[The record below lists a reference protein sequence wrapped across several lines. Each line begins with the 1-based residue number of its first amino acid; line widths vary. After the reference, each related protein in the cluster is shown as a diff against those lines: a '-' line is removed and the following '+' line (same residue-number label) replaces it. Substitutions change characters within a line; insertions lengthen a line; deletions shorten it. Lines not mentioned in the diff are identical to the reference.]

1 APSRSRSSRA
11 SGSARWSMM
20 RTAPV
25 GDQAMAWTLMDL
37 NITRNAERGTLA
49 RRSPRLFRVPRSD
62 FRVFVVPFLPTS
74 YDTLL
79 FETRDAVAFIT
90 INRPDKLNALNDQV
104 TDDLPHAAD
113 GAATAAGIQDAN
125 RPGAARKG

>member
-1 APSRSRSSRA
+1 
-11 SGSARWSMM
+11 
-20 RTAPV
+20 
-25 GDQAMAWTLMDL
+25 QAMAWTLMDL
-37 NITRNAERGTLA
+37 NITRNTERGTLA

-62 FRVFVVPFLPTS
+62 FRVFVVPFLPMS

-104 TDDLPHAAD
+104 VDELSHAAERVATED
-113 GAATAAGIQDAN
+113 GIKGD
-125 RPGAARKG
+125 RKSTRLNSSHVSISYAVFCLKKKNKNQ